1 MNMSTSGQVRSE
13 DAQPTAEPVPGELL
27 ACLLI
32 VARFHGEPRTAE
44 ALMSGLPAERN
55 RLTPDLLA
63 RAARHARLRSR
74 LVRQNLADVKDAL
87 LPAIILLKDERA
99 CVLLG
104 FDEARGKAKLVYPEL
119 EDALAWV
126 PLTDL
131 AADYT
136 GVLAYLRP
144 IQHFDARSPAL
155 HGPRQGHWFWQV
167 VAENRPLYR
176 DVLLA
181 ALLANVFALGLPLFV
196 MTVYDRVVPN
206 YALDT
211 LWVLAAGLSLMLVGD
226 LVLRML
232 RGWFIDQA
240 GARTDVKLS
249 AHIMERV
256 LGTRL
261 EHRPVSAGA
270 LAASLRGFESIRDFI
285 GSATVTAF
293 IDLPFGIVFLLVI
306 GWIAA
311 PMLVPLLLGAAAL
324 IVYALL
330 VQRRMRD
337 LSETIYRAGAERN
350 AVLVEGLVGLETIK
364 AIGAEATVQR
374 KWERSAGI
382 LARAGTLL
390 RLLASSATHAS
401 GFVQQT
407 INMVIVITG
416 VYLIADQALTIG
428 GLIACTMLA
437 SRVMAPVGAA
447 AGLLVQYHSAAT
459 ALTSLNGLMAKEVER
474 PDDVCFLGRG
484 RLQGGIEFRDVSFTY
499 PGQER
504 PALRNLNLRIN
515 PGERVAILGRVG
527 SGKSTLQ
534 RLILGLY
541 RPTSGAVLADGI
553 DLRQLDPA
561 ELRRQIG
568 YVEQKVTLFYGTLRE
583 NITIGAPLAGDE
595 ELVRAA
601 RLAGLADLVN
611 THPHGFDLMIGE
623 RGESL
628 SGGQRQAVALAR
640 AMVNEPAILLLD
652 EPTSAMDHSTEQ
664 ALRQNLAAYAQG
676 RTLLI
681 TSHRSSMLELADR
694 IIVVDG
700 GQIVADGPRSQV
712 TVALRQ
718 GRVAKAA

>member
-1 MNMSTSGQVRSE
+1 MSTSGPVRSE
-13 DAQPTAEPVPGELL
+13 DAQPPAEPVPGELL

-44 ALMSGLPAERN
+44 ALMSGLPSDRN

-63 RAARHARLRSR
+63 RAARHAHLRGR
-74 LVRQNLADVKDAL
+74 LVRQNLAEAKDAL
-87 LPAIILLKDERA
+87 LPAIVLLKHERA

-104 FDEARGKAKLVYPEL
+104 FDAERGKAKLAYPEL
-119 EDALAWV
+119 GDAPTWV
-126 PLTDL
+126 PLSEL

-155 HGPRQGHWFWQV
+155 RPPRQGHWFWQV
-167 VAENRPLYR
+167 IGENRPLYR
-176 DVLLA
+176 DVLMA

-206 YALDT
+206 HALDT

-226 LVLRML
+226 LVLRLL
-232 RGWFIDQA
+232 RGWFIDLA
-240 GARTDVKLS
+240 GARADVKLS

-270 LAASLRGFESIRDFI
+270 LASSLRGYESIRDFI

-306 GWIAA
+306 VWIAP
-311 PMLVPLLLGAAAL
+311 PMLVPLLLGGAIL
-324 IVYALL
+324 IAYALL

-364 AIGAEATVQR
+364 AIGAEAPIQR

-382 LARAGTLL
+382 LARAGTRL
-390 RLLASSATHAS
+390 RLLASSATHAC
-401 GFVQQT
+401 GFAQQT
-407 INMVIVITG
+407 INMVIVIIG
-416 VYLIADQALTIG
+416 VYLIADQALSIG

-447 AGLLVQYHSAAT
+447 AGLLVHYHSAAT

-474 PDDVCFLGRG
+474 PDGARFLGRG

-504 PALRNLNLRIN
+504 PALRNVNLRIN

-553 DLRQLDPA
+553 DLRQLDPS

-583 NITIGAPLAGDE
+583 NITIAAPQAGDE
-595 ELVRAA
+595 ELVRAT

-640 AMVNEPAILLLD
+640 AVANEPPILLLD

-664 ALRQNLAAYAQG
+664 AVRRNLAAYAQG

-681 TSHRSSMLELADR
+681 VSHRSSMLELADR

-712 TVALRQ
+712 IVALGQ
-718 GRVAKAA
+718 GRVSKAA